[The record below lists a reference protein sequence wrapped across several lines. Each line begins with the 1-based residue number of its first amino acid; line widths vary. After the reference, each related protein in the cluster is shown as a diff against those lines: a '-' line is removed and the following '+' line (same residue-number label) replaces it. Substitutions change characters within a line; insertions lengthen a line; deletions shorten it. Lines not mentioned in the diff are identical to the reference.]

1 MNDVLKYSGSNSIQ
15 MFQTYAG
22 MYQVEGPRTLQ
33 LSGYLH
39 LVKPYSFRKF
49 VFTTSFYLRYLS
61 RRCTLTGNF
70 TCRLMILFGLWYRN
84 NCCRCYLSL
93 YFDTSTGSI
102 VVISSVTPSFG
113 STSGGTKIKLTGQF
127 FNNTEKPLRV
137 EVGGKPCTNLKLVSD
152 TEMTCDTP
160 PQPASQPFYT
170 GQGFYRNLLIF

>member
-1 MNDVLKYSGSNSIQ
+1 MHSNCE
-15 MFQTYAG
+15 F
-22 MYQVEGPRTLQ
+22 
-33 LSGYLH
+33 H
-39 LVKPYSFRKF
+39 LLTDDINLLVCNIEAI
-49 VFTTSFYLRYLS
+49 VVDLICHCATTRQY
-61 RRCTLTGNF
+61 
-70 TCRLMILFGLWYRN
+70 
-84 NCCRCYLSL
+84 
-93 YFDTSTGSI
+93 TSCSI

-170 GQGFYRNLLIF
+170 GQGFYRNLLICNFCCLIRRPSCALE